1 MDTGASP
8 SAYLIGGDSLLTQ
21 CGEVLLEQGFELRGV
36 ITREPRLVAWA
47 AERGLPWIDLDGD
60 WVGALRGAPFDFLFA
75 ITHLE
80 LIPAEAL
87 ALPRVGSVNFHDAPL
102 PDLAGLFCP
111 VWALVECRPEHG
123 VTWHWITEGI
133 DAGEVLAQARFA
145 LEAGETSLSLN
156 TRCFEVGLEL
166 FGELAARLKAGE
178 RPSTPQGDGARRL
191 CLGHQRPEGLGHL
204 DFGRSGAELERL
216 VRALD
221 FGPYPNGFARA
232 WFDTARGPVAAGH
245 AEVVAG
251 GAPVAPGAVVE
262 VSADGLVVGT
272 GNGALR
278 LSAFADRAGRTLAAA
293 ELGHAVGSSLPRTQ
307 ADTLKALRRWPRGGG
322 RHERAW
328 VERCLRA
335 EPAELPYALEAI
347 GGAAEWTC
355 ELPAALRGLDEGD
368 LAAVWLAAL
377 GGFLGRCGAGS
388 EAHVL
393 VAGRFHAELPE
404 TLNGWVAPAVP
415 APIAVD
421 LDTDWNGAVQRQGER
436 WRELAKQ
443 GTFLLD
449 LPARYPQLHGRA
461 EWSGE
466 RALPIALDLAGTG
479 RVLGAVATLCIE
491 SERVRFLPGPQ
502 ATGDVL
508 ERFAQ
513 DLLGFLRRAS
523 ASAGSLAQVDLL
535 DDRERESLLEQA
547 RATAAPL
554 DEALTLQD
562 LFAATADRR
571 GTAPALTCE
580 GASLTYAELEARA
593 NAVAARLIVEGVGP
607 EQLVGVHLERSLD
620 LVVAVLGVLKS
631 GAAYLPLDPDFPAER
646 LQWMLEDSGA
656 ALVLTETALA
666 GRLPGA
672 HRELSLDG
680 ETWNPAERPGHG
692 ATGASLAYT
701 LYTSGSTG
709 RPKGVQIEHRNV
721 VNFGLGM
728 DERVPHDPADPG
740 TWLALTSLS
749 FDISVLELLWTLTR
763 GFHVVVH
770 RERERVKTGGGRLA
784 RPVNFSLFLWGND
797 DGEGPAK
804 YRLLMDAAKFADERG
819 FEAIWTPERHFHA
832 FGGPFP
838 NPSVISAALAA
849 TTERLAIRSGSVVAP
864 LHHPIRI
871 AEEWAVVD
879 NLSNGRVGISFA
891 SGWQPDDFVL
901 MPDAFAENK
910 RRMFEIIE
918 DVRKLWRGE
927 EVAYTNPFGEA
938 VPRLSLPRP
947 LQPEL
952 PVWVTSAG
960 NPETY
965 VQAGQAGANV
975 LTHLLGQS
983 VAEVAEKIAIYR
995 RARAEAGHDPETG
1008 RVTLML
1014 HSFLGDDVDAVRE
1027 QVRGPMKAYLDSSMG
1042 LVKKY
1047 AWSFPAFKK
1056 PEGATTQPEID
1067 LDRLSDE
1074 ERDALLEHSFA
1085 RYFETSGLFGTPE
1098 SLRPFVERLAEIG
1111 VDEIGCLIDYGV
1123 DAETMLASLE
1133 PLDRLRAWAAGAS
1146 DATSE
1151 QAPDE
1156 DAPWTVARCIETY
1169 GVTHLQCTP
1178 SHARLLLA
1186 DAANRRALASVEQL
1200 CIGGEALPR
1209 DLAVELRSLFT
1220 GRLTNMFGP
1229 TETTIWSSTWDV
1241 PQEVGGISIGTPI
1254 ANTQMFVLDAGGRPL
1269 PTGVPGA
1276 LWIGGAGVA
1285 RGYLGREDLTAE
1297 RFVPSEWAAG
1307 ERLYRTG
1314 DVAARRP
1321 DGTLLFLGRDDH
1333 QVKVRGYRIE
1343 LGEIEAR
1350 LAEAPGVEEAV
1361 VIARED
1367 TPGDPRLVAYLRG
1380 SATSQALRQHLAQS
1394 LPEYMVPSAFATL
1407 ERFPLTPNGKI
1418 DRRALPKPERQAEL
1432 AEEQRPLEGV
1442 EALLASLWTAV
1453 LGLER
1458 IGREQNF
1465 FELGG
1470 HSLLVVQLQR
1480 DLEREL
1486 ERQVSL
1492 TDLYRFPTIRG
1503 LANHLEAAAD
1513 GTPQAD
1519 ATVSAGAQRGANRRA
1534 AMAARRSARRGR

>member
-1 MDTGASP
+1 MDTGSSP

-21 CGEVLLEQGFELRGV
+21 CGEVLLEQGFDLRGV
-36 ITREPRLVAWA
+36 ITREPRLIAWA

-60 WVGALRGAPFDFLFA
+60 WIGALTGAPFDYLFA
-75 ITHLE
+75 VTHLE
-80 LIPAEAL
+80 LIPSEVL

-111 VWALVECRPEHG
+111 VWALLEGRPEHG

-133 DAGEVLAQARFA
+133 DAGEVLAQSRFA
-145 LEAGETSLSLN
+145 IDAGETSLSLN
-156 TRCFEVGLEL
+156 TRCFEIGLEL
-166 FGELAARLKAGE
+166 FTELAPRLRAGDTA
-178 RPSTPQGDGARRL
+178 STPQGEGPRKL
-191 CLGHQRPEGLGHL
+191 WLGHKRPAGLGHL
-204 DFGRSGAELERL
+204 DFARSAEELERQ

-232 WFDTARGPVAAGH
+232 WFDTARGPVAASH
-245 AEVVAG
+245 AEVRNVN
-251 GAPVAPGAVVE
+251 APVAPGAVVE
-262 VSADGLVVGT
+262 VDGDSLVVGAS
-272 GNGALR
+272 NGALV
-278 LSAFADRAGRTLAAA
+278 LSGLTDRAGRTLAPG

-307 ADTLKALRRWPRGGG
+307 EGTLDALRRWPRSHG

-328 VERCLRA
+328 VESCLTA
-335 EPAELPYALEAI
+335 HPAELPYALD
-347 GGAAEWTC
+347 AAGSPAEVAVD
-355 ELPAALRGLDEGD
+355 LPAELRGLEEDRR
-368 LAAVWLAAL
+368 AAAWLAAL
-377 GGFLGRCGAGS
+377 GGFLGRCGADGDAHMLIAGS
-388 EAHVL
+388 L
-393 VAGRFHAELPE
+393 HAELPE
-404 TLNGWVAPAVP
+404 ALNGWVAPAVP
-415 APIAVD
+415 TSIDVD
-421 LDTDWNGAVQRQGER
+421 LDGDWQRALERQGQR
-436 WRELAKQ
+436 WSELRAR

-449 LPARYPQLHGRA
+449 LPARYPQLHGRS
-461 EWSGE
+461 EWSAE
-466 RALPIALDLAGTG
+466 QALPIALDLSGTG
-479 RVLGAVATLCIE
+479 RVLGAVVTLCVE
-491 SERVRFLPGPQ
+491 AERVRFLPGPQ
-502 ATGDVL
+502 ARGAVL

-513 DLLGFLRRAS
+513 DLLGFLERAS
-523 ASAGSLAQVDLL
+523 QGAASLAQVDLL
-535 DDRERESLLEQA
+535 EASEREALLA
-547 RATAAPL
+547 RARSTATPL
-554 DEALTLQD
+554 DEGSTLQD
-562 LFAATADRR
+562 LFAACADRR
-571 GTAPALTCE
+571 GEESALTCE
-580 GASLTYAELEARA
+580 GVSLTYAELDARS
-593 NAVAARLIVEGVGP
+593 NAVAARLVAEGLGP
-607 EQLVGVHLERSLD
+607 EQLVGVHLERSLE
-620 LVVAVLGVLKS
+620 LVIAVLGVLKS
-631 GAAYLPLDPDFPAER
+631 GAAYLPLDPEFPAER

-656 ALVLTETALA
+656 PLVLTERALA
-666 GRLPGA
+666 GRLPGG
-672 HRELSLDG
+672 HRELCLDG
-680 ETWNPAERPGHG
+680 ERWGPAERPQHG
-692 ATGASLAYT
+692 ATGSNLAYT

-709 RPKGVQIEHRNV
+709 RPKGVQIEHRNA

-740 TWLALTSLS
+740 TWLAVTSLS

-770 RERERVKTGGGRLA
+770 RERERVKSGGGRLA

-797 DGEGPAK
+797 DGEGSKK

-849 TTERLAIRSGSVVAP
+849 TTERLQIRSGSVVAP

-927 EVAYTNPFGEA
+927 EVAYTNPFGEE

-983 VAEVAEKIAIYR
+983 VEEVAEKIAIYR

-1014 HSFLGDDVDAVRE
+1014 HSFLGDDVEAVRE
-1027 QVRGPMKAYLDSSMG
+1027 QVRGPMKAYLDSSIG

-1047 AWSFPAFKK
+1047 AWSFPAFKQ
-1056 PEGATTQPEID
+1056 PEGATAQPEID
-1067 LDRLSDE
+1067 LGRLTDE

-1098 SLRPFVERLAEIG
+1098 SLQPFVERLAEIG

-1123 DAETMLASLE
+1123 DTETMLRSLE
-1133 PLDRLRAWAAGAS
+1133 PLDQLRAWTAQASEAGEDPS
-1146 DATSE
+1146 AT
-1151 QAPDE
+1151 D

-1186 DAANRRALASVEQL
+1186 DADNRRALASLKQL
-1200 CIGGEALPR
+1200 CIGGEAFPR
-1209 DLAVELRSLFT
+1209 DLAVELRSLFS

-1229 TETTIWSSTWDV
+1229 TETTIWSSTWDL
-1241 PQEVGGISIGTPI
+1241 PAEVGGISIGTPI

-1276 LWIGGAGVA
+1276 LWIGGDGVA

-1297 RFVPSEWAAG
+1297 RFVPSDLVDG

-1314 DVAARRP
+1314 DVAAWQP
-1321 DGTLLFLGRDDH
+1321 DGALQFLGRDDH

-1350 LAEAPGVEEAV
+1350 LAEAEGVEEAV

-1380 SATSQALRQHLAQS
+1380 SATAEALRQHLAQS
-1394 LPEYMVPSAFATL
+1394 LPEYMLPSAFATL

-1418 DRRALPKPERQAEL
+1418 DRNALPKPEGQGEL
-1432 AEEQRPLEGV
+1432 AADERPLEGV
-1442 EALLASLWTAV
+1442 EELLAGLWTAV

-1486 ERQVSL
+1486 ERQISL

-1503 LANHLEAAAD
+1503 LADHLEAAA
-1513 GTPQAD
+1513 GAPQAD
-1519 ATVSAGAQRGANRRA
+1519 QVVSAGAQRGANRRA